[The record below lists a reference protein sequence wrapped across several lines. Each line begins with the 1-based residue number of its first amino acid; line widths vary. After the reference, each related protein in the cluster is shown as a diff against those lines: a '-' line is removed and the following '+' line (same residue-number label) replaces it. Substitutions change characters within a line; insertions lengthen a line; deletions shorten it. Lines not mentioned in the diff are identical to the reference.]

1 MMELGTYRKY
11 YNDSLLSGLA
21 VFVKDKSKIEEV
33 MDLMRLA
40 AGKDIDFIVRSNRSL
55 IDSSVEIFDRTFL
68 ITNVLQLLAIIVS
81 FIGIL
86 SALMALQLEKARELG
101 VLRAIGMIPSQ
112 LWKMVIIQTGLMGL
126 IAGVLAIPFGNILAY
141 ILIDIINRRSFG
153 WSIDYFFIPEYAV
166 QGVLISIFA
175 AILAGIYPAYK
186 MSKSSPSSAL
196 REE

>member
-1 MMELGTYRKY
+1 
-11 YNDSLLSGLA
+11 
-21 VFVKDKSKIEEV
+21 

-40 AGKDIDFIVRSNRSL
+40 AGKVIDFIVRSNRSL

-141 ILIDIINRRSFG
+141 ILIDIINMRSFRL
-153 WSIDYFFIPEYAV
+153 V
-166 QGVLISIFA
+166 N
-175 AILAGIYPAYK
+175 
-186 MSKSSPSSAL
+186 
-196 REE
+196 